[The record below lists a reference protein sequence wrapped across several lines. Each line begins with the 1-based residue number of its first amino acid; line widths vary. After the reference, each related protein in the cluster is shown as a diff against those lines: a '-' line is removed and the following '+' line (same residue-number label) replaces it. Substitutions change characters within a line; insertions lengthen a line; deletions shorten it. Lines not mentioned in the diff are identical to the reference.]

1 MGAASL
7 LAMRRWVRSP
17 VLSSSRADPRS
28 QRCQRFESR
37 QRPWRRR
44 LRVSL
49 ALTPLPVTVVQP
61 GCWRHVLL
69 IKSSRALLAACLLA
83 QLCRFRGLDME
94 TVPLRYLHRC
104 RQNIGSSCRM
114 AAVTIGT
121 RLRRAKQDGKSG
133 GVQMGLRSSTRLHFA
148 PPLIFRR
155 CGMMGPGPAVSERF
169 RRRVVVV
176 TGGSAGIDGAI
187 PQR

>member
-1 MGAASL
+1 
-7 LAMRRWVRSP
+7 MRRWIRSP
-17 VLSSSRADPRS
+17 VLPSSRVDPRS

-37 QRPWRRR
+37 QQRTWRRR

-49 ALTPLPVTVVQP
+49 ALTPLPVTVVQA

-69 IKSSRALLAACLLA
+69 IKSSRALLAVCLLP

-94 TVPLRYLHRC
+94 TVPLRHLHRC
-104 RQNIGSSCRM
+104 RQKMGSSCRM

-133 GVQMGLRSSTRLHFA
+133 GVQMCLRSSTRLHFA
-148 PPLIFRR
+148 PPLVFRR
-155 CGMMGPGPAVSERF
+155 CGMMGPGRQSVSDLE
-169 RRRVVVV
+169 
-176 TGGSAGIDGAI
+176 GE
-187 PQR
+187 

>member
-1 MGAASL
+1 
-7 LAMRRWVRSP
+7 
-17 VLSSSRADPRS
+17 
-28 QRCQRFESR
+28 
-37 QRPWRRR
+37 
-44 LRVSL
+44 VSL

-61 GCWRHVLL
+61 GCWRRVLP

-104 RQNIGSSCRM
+104 RQNTGSSCRM

-133 GVQMGLRSSTRLHFA
+133 GIQMRLRSKHEIAIRAAAYIPTMWND
-148 PPLIFRR
+148 
-155 CGMMGPGPAVSERF
+155 G
-169 RRRVVVV
+169 
-176 TGGSAGIDGAI
+176 TGAGS
-187 PQR
+187 Q